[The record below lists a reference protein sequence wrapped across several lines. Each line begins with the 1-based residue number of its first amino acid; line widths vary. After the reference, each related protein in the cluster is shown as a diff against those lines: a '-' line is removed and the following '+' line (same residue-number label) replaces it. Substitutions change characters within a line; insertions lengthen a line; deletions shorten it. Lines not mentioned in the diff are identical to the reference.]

1 MTLLA
6 ALASNSSRRQRPL
19 EMGSRPK
26 VVQSFGPHGGQAMS
40 AAEGGRSMPSETTIE
55 IVLTEESHECL
66 MAHVSE
72 SSSAFNPLQTA
83 IHLPGHGTTPGHAV
97 VKCDLASA
105 KTLLEVAENSC
116 KAAVHDIKIAIKETD
131 A

>member
-1 MTLLA
+1 
-6 ALASNSSRRQRPL
+6 
-19 EMGSRPK
+19 
-26 VVQSFGPHGGQAMS
+26 
-40 AAEGGRSMPSETTIE
+40 MPSETTIE
-55 IVLTEESHECL
+55 IVLTEES
-66 MAHVSE
+66 
-72 SSSAFNPLQTA
+72 
-83 IHLPGHGTTPGHAV
+83 HAV

>member
-1 MTLLA
+1 MA
-6 ALASNSSRRQRPL
+6 
-19 EMGSRPK
+19 SRPK

-55 IVLTEESHECL
+55 IVLTEESH
-66 MAHVSE
+66 
-72 SSSAFNPLQTA
+72 
-83 IHLPGHGTTPGHAV
+83 AV